1 MFIKLFTQILD
12 SSIADNRP
20 LRHFFTD
27 LMLCADC
34 RGYVIMT
41 ESAIA
46 RRIGCTVEEVEWGI
60 AELMKPDPRSKTP
73 DADGARIERLD
84 GQGYGWRVLNYESY
98 RAMRDADQMREAT
111 KKRVRKFREK
121 TDSLSNVTPCNAGVT
136 HGNAITEAEAE
147 AEAEAYT
154 PPPTPPSVPPP
165 PIPEDEEPACLPA
178 VVPTGR
184 RFPDHAAL
192 MRRIG
197 SMRPEWARPAQ
208 WGGSELHALHGALGQ
223 FEELSE
229 NDWDLIKRFLA
240 ANVEKAAGY
249 WQPVNRSKFVETF
262 GDVFSSAQRWASK
275 RRTGP
280 RTNEPPKPIAQ
291 RAVIPRDELERMMR
305 GE

>member
-121 TDSLSNVTPCNAGVT
+121 TDSLSNVTLCNAGVT

-147 AEAEAYT
+147 AEAEGDGGEKSTAAPLDFEKST
-154 PPPTPPSVPPP
+154 P
-165 PIPEDEEPACLPA
+165 
-178 VVPTGR
+178 
-184 RFPDHAAL
+184 
-192 MRRIG
+192 
-197 SMRPEWARPAQ
+197 
-208 WGGSELHALHGALGQ
+208 
-223 FEELSE
+223 
-229 NDWDLIKRFLA
+229 
-240 ANVEKAAGY
+240 EKANPKRMATFPQVMAFAKSQPMPISEECCEAFFDRMEAEGWITPNGFPLAD
-249 WQPVNRSKFVETF
+249 WQPRFRSWITNWANNANRV
-262 GDVFSSAQRWASK
+262 
-275 RRTGP
+275 
-280 RTNEPPKPIAQ
+280 
-291 RAVIPRDELERMMR
+291 RAK
-305 GE
+305 